1 MTTTKNTTAIENFLS
16 GLMTDIDILNLIN
29 LEDINFSDPYN
40 SIYEMIDENN
50 GFDMEVIYYASAM
63 EYLMEND
70 NSLRESLEI
79 AHELGYTADKINS
92 ELLASL
98 LKSQNERENFTELES
113 EINDFFSGLEEE
125 EEEENED

>member
-16 GLMTDIDILNLIN
+16 GLNTEIDILNLIN

-40 SIYEMIDENN
+40 SIYEMIDEND
-50 GFDMEVIYYASAM
+50 GFYQEVIYYASAM

-98 LKSQNERENFTELES
+98 LKSQNERENFAELES

-125 EEEENED
+125 EDED

>member
-1 MTTTKNTTAIENFLS
+1 MTTLKNTTAIENFLS
-16 GLMTDIDILNLIN
+16 GLNTEIDILNLIN

-40 SIYEMIDENN
+40 SIYEMIDENY
-50 GFDMEVIYYASAM
+50 GFDQEVIYYASAM

-79 AHELGYTADKINS
+79 AHDLGYTADKINS

-125 EEEENED
+125 EDED

>member
-1 MTTTKNTTAIENFLS
+1 MTTTNNTATIENFLS
-16 GLMTDIDILNLIN
+16 GLITDIDILNLIN

-40 SIYEMIDENN
+40 SIYEMIDRNN

-70 NSLRESLEI
+70 NSLRKSLEI

-98 LKSQNERENFTELES
+98 LKSQNERKNFTELE
-113 EINDFFSGLEEE
+113 EQ
-125 EEEENED
+125 EEENED

>member
-1 MTTTKNTTAIENFLS
+1 MTTLNNTTATIENFLS
-16 GLMTDIDILNLIN
+16 GLNTEIDILNLIN
-29 LEDINFSDPYN
+29 IEDINFSDAYN
-40 SIYEMIDENN
+40 SIYDMISDNN

-70 NSLRESLEI
+70 KSLRESLEI

-98 LKSQNERENFTELES
+98 LKSQNERENFAELES

-125 EEEENED
+125 ENED

>member
-1 MTTTKNTTAIENFLS
+1 MTTTNTAVIENFLS

-98 LKSQNERENFTELES
+98 LKSQNERENFAKLES

-125 EEEENED
+125 EDED

>member
-16 GLMTDIDILNLIN
+16 GLNTEIDILNLIN

-40 SIYEMIDENN
+40 SIYEMIDEND
-50 GFDMEVIYYASAM
+50 GFDQEVIYYASAM

-125 EEEENED
+125 ENED

>member
-1 MTTTKNTTAIENFLS
+1 MNTTADNTAIENFLS

-40 SIYEMIDENN
+40 SIYKMIDENN

-98 LKSQNERENFTELES
+98 LKSQNERENFAELES

-125 EEEENED
+125 EDED

>member
-1 MTTTKNTTAIENFLS
+1 MTPTNTAVIENFLS

-98 LKSQNERENFTELES
+98 LKSQNERENFAELES

-125 EEEENED
+125 ENED

>member
-1 MTTTKNTTAIENFLS
+1 MTTTNNTTAIENFLS
-16 GLMTDIDILNLIN
+16 GLNTEIDILNLIN
-29 LEDINFSDPYN
+29 LEDIDYSNAFN
-40 SIYEMIDENN
+40 SIEEMISDNN

-92 ELLASL
+92 ETLASL

-113 EINDFFSGLEEE
+113 EINDFFTELEEQ
-125 EEEENED
+125 EEENED

>member
-16 GLMTDIDILNLIN
+16 GLYTEIDILNLIN
-29 LEDINFSDPYN
+29 LEDINFSDAYN
-40 SIYEMIDENN
+40 SIYDMISDNN
-50 GFDMEVIYYASAM
+50 GFDIEVIYYASAM

-98 LKSQNERENFTELES
+98 LKSQNERENFAKLES

-125 EEEENED
+125 EDED

>member
-16 GLMTDIDILNLIN
+16 GLNTEIDILNLIN

-40 SIYEMIDENN
+40 SIYEMIDEND
-50 GFDMEVIYYASAM
+50 GFDQEVIYYASAM

-79 AHELGYTADKINS
+79 AHDLGYTADKINS

-125 EEEENED
+125 EDED

>member
-1 MTTTKNTTAIENFLS
+1 MTTLKNTTAIENFLS
-16 GLMTDIDILNLIN
+16 GLNTEIDILNLIN
-29 LEDINFSDPYN
+29 LEDIDFSDPYN
-40 SIYEMIDENN
+40 SIYEMIDEND
-50 GFDMEVIYYASAM
+50 GFYQEVIYYASAM

-125 EEEENED
+125 EDED

>member
-1 MTTTKNTTAIENFLS
+1 MTTTNTAAIENFLS

-29 LEDINFSDPYN
+29 LEDINLSDPYN
-40 SIYEMIDENN
+40 SIYEMIYENN
-50 GFDMEVIYYASAM
+50 GFDQEVIYYASAM

-98 LKSQNERENFTELES
+98 LKSQNERENFAELES
-113 EINDFFSGLEEE
+113 EINDFFAELEE